1 MKIPEMSSSSKR
13 KAGQEEEDKDKLPDP
28 DGPWA
33 RNKQFHPTPSS
44 YADYRKHL
52 LEAASAAFGPVGGP
66 PLAKSETRG
75 PMEQFAI
82 YVELR
87 DPKPLLELI
96 RGYPFKDYQLEIL
109 LAQSLHANLL
119 EVVGQLLDRAPAL
132 LNENLVE
139 YAVRTPQV
147 GLLAVKFLLTL
158 LAEKNST
165 TVEQTAQLALKRL
178 GQDQLILNET
188 KIAKLREL
196 AREGP
201 EADQRELKRAANQ
214 QLADPEEAPEPVF
227 RHEINDREFSC
238 VRFTPDSR
246 YLAVSDF
253 GREIKMFDWRA
264 NRLEKTLDFSIGRDS
279 VSRFTFSPDGQ
290 TVYAACHD
298 KGRIMACR
306 MDEQA
311 ADRKLEVKDWG
322 YPYHMAVSHDG
333 KLLAVGCEGSR
344 LIVVDTAKWSLV
356 KQIKL
361 PVYNAVTSV
370 CFSLDDRQ
378 LFTSIDDDTKV
389 YAFDTQTWVQRSL
402 LQGRRNIGSMVC
414 HPTKPL
420 LVGVSRYTTR
430 MLWYYNYETGES
442 GDTVFEEF
450 GLIRCKLRFTG
461 YGRYVVAAGSEGETV
476 ILDTENDWKSIR
488 DVDTE
493 TASRHMD
500 ASASILGIV
509 ATCGRLTLCV
519 YDIGGLA
526 RAQDSLGS
534 AVSSGLAN
542 WGQPQSAWDAFL
554 SYRLRDPRLFLF
566 VNQFLTGS
574 RHCY

>member
-1 MKIPEMSSSSKR
+1 MSSSKR
-13 KAGQEEEDKDKLPDP
+13 KAVQEEEDKLPDP

-44 YADYRKHL
+44 YADYRRHL
-52 LEAASAAFGPVGGP
+52 LEVASAAFGPVGGP

-87 DPKPLLELI
+87 DPKPLVELI
-96 RGYPFKDYQLEIL
+96 QGYPFKDYQLEIL
-109 LAQSLHANLL
+109 LAQALHANLL
-119 EVVGQLLDRAPAL
+119 EVVGHLLDRAPAL

-139 YAVRTPQV
+139 YAVRTPSV
-147 GLLAVKFLLTL
+147 DMLSVKFLLTL
-158 LAEKNST
+158 LAEKHST
-165 TVEQTAQLALKRL
+165 TVEQTAQQTLRRL

-196 AREGP
+196 AREGVQ
-201 EADQRELKRAANQ
+201 ADQRELKKAANQ

-227 RHEINDREFSC
+227 RHKINDREFSC

-246 YLAVSDF
+246 YLAFSDF
-253 GREIKMFDWRA
+253 GREVKMFDWRM

-306 MDEQA
+306 IDEQA

-322 YPYHMAVSHDG
+322 YPYHMTVSHDG

-356 KQIKL
+356 QQIRL
-361 PVYNAVTSV
+361 PAYNAVTSV

-378 LFTSIDDDTKV
+378 LFTSIADDRRV
-389 YAFDTQTWVQRSL
+389 YAFDTQTWVQRDLPQDTSTI
-402 LQGRRNIGSMVC
+402 NSMVC
-414 HPTKPL
+414 HPTKPV
-420 LVGVSRYTTR
+420 LVGVGRTSNHVWT
-430 MLWYYNYETGES
+430 YNYETKETGEA
-442 GDTVFEEF
+442 VFSENVPF
-450 GLIRCKLRFTG
+450 RCELRFSG
-461 YGRYVVAAGSEGETV
+461 HGKYLVIVSRHGEIA
-476 ILDTENDWKSIR
+476 ILDTEDEWKRIYNA
-488 DVDTE
+488 DYALGVLC
-493 TASRHMD
+493 MD
-500 ASASILGIV
+500 ASDAILCRIAISTQTRVQVIDPVGV
-509 ATCGRLTLCV
+509 ALSRE
-519 YDIGGLA
+519 
-526 RAQDSLGS
+526 SLGS
-534 AVSSGLAN
+534 VVSSGLAN
-542 WGQPQSAWDAFL
+542 WGEPQSAWDVFL
-554 SYRLRDPRLFLF
+554 SHRLRDPRLFLF
-566 VNQFLTGS
+566 ANQFLTGAQHFN
-574 RHCY
+574 RRCY

>member
-44 YADYRKHL
+44 YADYLRHL
-52 LEAASAAFGPVGGP
+52 LEAASAAFAPVGGP

-96 RGYPFKDYQLEIL
+96 RGYLFKDYQLEIL

-147 GLLAVKFLLTL
+147 DLLAVKFLLTL

-165 TVEQTAQLALKRL
+165 TVEQTAQQTLRRL

-196 AREGP
+196 AREGVQ
-201 EADQRELKRAANQ
+201 ADQAERKKQ
-214 QLADPEEAPEPVF
+214 PEGGAPAPVLF
-227 RHEINDREFSC
+227 RHRINNREFSC

-246 YLAVSDF
+246 YLAFSDF
-253 GREIKMFDWRA
+253 GRDVKMYDWRA
-264 NRLEKTLDFSIGRDS
+264 NRLEKTLDFSIGDDA
-279 VSRFTFSPDGQ
+279 VSIFAFSPDGQ

-298 KGRIMACR
+298 EGRIMVCK
-306 MDEQA
+306 MDEPA
-311 ADRKLEVKDWG
+311 AERKVEVKEWG
-322 YPYHMAVSHDG
+322 YPDHMAVSHDG

-344 LIVVDTAKWSLV
+344 LTIVDTAKWSLV

-361 PVYNAVTSV
+361 PAYNSVTSV
-370 CFSLDDRQ
+370 CFSYDDRQ
-378 LFTSIDDDTKV
+378 LFTSIGDDDQV
-389 YAFDTQTWVQRSL
+389 YAFDTQTWVRRDL
-402 LQGRRNIGSMVC
+402 IDRRNLYSMTC
-414 HPTKPL
+414 SPTKPL
-420 LVGVSRYTTR
+420 LVGVSRTTNTA
-430 MLWYYNYETGES
+430 WTYNYETKES
-442 GDTVFEEF
+442 TEEVFAEF
-450 GLIRCKLRFTG
+450 SFLRGNLRFSG
-461 YGRYVVAAGSEGETV
+461 HGRYLVIVSSDGEIA
-476 ILDTENDWKSIR
+476 ILDTENDWKIIYNT
-488 DVDTE
+488 DLE
-493 TASRHMD
+493 FGILHMD
-500 ASASILGIV
+500 ASASMLGIV
-509 ATCGRLTLCV
+509 ALCGRTNLRV
-519 YDIGGLA
+519 FDVGRLA

-542 WGQPQSAWDAFL
+542 WGESQSAWDVFL
-554 SYRLRDPRLFLF
+554 SHRLRDPRLLLF
-566 VNQFLTGS
+566 ANQFLTGA
-574 RHCY
+574 RHFNRRCY

>member
-1 MKIPEMSSSSKR
+1 MSSSKR
-13 KAGQEEEDKDKLPDP
+13 KAVQEEEDKLPDP

-44 YADYRKHL
+44 YADYRRHL
-52 LEAASAAFGPVGGP
+52 LEVASAAFGPVGGP

-87 DPKPLLELI
+87 DPKPLVELI
-96 RGYPFKDYQLEIL
+96 QGYPFKDYQLEIL
-109 LAQSLHANLL
+109 LAQALHANLL
-119 EVVGQLLDRAPAL
+119 EVVGHLLDRAPAL

-139 YAVRTPQV
+139 YAVRTPSV
-147 GLLAVKFLLTL
+147 DMLSVKFLLTL
-158 LAEKNST
+158 LAEKHST
-165 TVEQTAQLALKRL
+165 TVEQTAQQTLRRL

-196 AREGP
+196 AREGVQ
-201 EADQRELKRAANQ
+201 ADQRELKKAANQ

-227 RHEINDREFSC
+227 EHTIKDREFGC

-246 YLAVSDF
+246 YLAFSDF
-253 GREIKMFDWRA
+253 GREVKMFDWRM

-322 YPYHMAVSHDG
+322 YPYHMTVSHDG

-356 KQIKL
+356 QQIRL
-361 PVYNAVTSV
+361 PAYNAVTSV

-378 LFTSIDDDTKV
+378 LFTTVANVQGVHVLDTHSWMRQV
-389 YAFDTQTWVQRSL
+389 L
-402 LQGRRNIGSMVC
+402 LDMYGNIHSMIC

-420 LVGVSRYTTR
+420 LVGVELAAQEIWT
-430 MLWYYNYETGES
+430 YNYETKES
-442 GDTVFEEF
+442 GTATFAQLDQF
-450 GLIRCKLRFTG
+450 RCRLQFSG
-461 YGRYVVAAGSEGETV
+461 HGRYVVITSSREGEAA
-476 ILDTENDWKSIR
+476 ILDTQDEWKRIYSA
-488 DVDTE
+488 DLE
-493 TASRHMD
+493 PAANQMD
-500 ASASILGIV
+500 ASFTILGIV
-509 ATCGRLTLCV
+509 AVCGRTVLHV
-519 YDIGGLA
+519 YDLRGVGK
-526 RAQDSLGS
+526 AQDSLGS

-542 WGQPQSAWDAFL
+542 WDQPQSAWDAFL

-574 RHCY
+574 RHRNRC

>member
-44 YADYRKHL
+44 YADYRRHL
-52 LEAASAAFGPVGGP
+52 LEAASAAFAPVGGP

-96 RGYPFKDYQLEIL
+96 RGYLFKDYQLEIL

-147 GLLAVKFLLTL
+147 DLLAVKFLLTL

-165 TVEQTAQLALKRL
+165 TVEQTAQQTLRRL

-201 EADQRELKRAANQ
+201 QADQAERKKQ
-214 QLADPEEAPEPVF
+214 PEGDAPAPVLF
-227 RHEINDREFSC
+227 RHRINNREFGC

-246 YLAVSDF
+246 YLAFADF
-253 GREIKMFDWRA
+253 SREVKMFDWRA
-264 NRLEKTLDFSIGRDS
+264 NRLEKTLDFSIGDDD
-279 VSRFTFSPDGQ
+279 VSMFAFSPDGQ

-298 KGRIMACR
+298 EGRIMACR
-306 MDEQA
+306 MDGPA
-311 ADRKLEVKDWG
+311 AERKVEVEDWG

-333 KLLAVGCEGSR
+333 KLLAIGCEHS
-344 LIVVDTAKWSLV
+344 LLTIVDTTKWSLV
-356 KQIKL
+356 RQIKL
-361 PVYNAVTSV
+361 PMRTAVTSV

-378 LFTSIDDDTKV
+378 LFTSIDGDTKV

-402 LQGRRNIGSMVC
+402 LQGRRNINSMVC
-414 HPTKPL
+414 HPTQPL
-420 LVGVSRYTTR
+420 LVGVTGYTTR

-442 GDTVFEEF
+442 GDTVFGEF
-450 GLIRCKLRFTG
+450 GLIRCKLRFVG
-461 YGRYVVAAGSEGETV
+461 YGRYVVVAGSEGETV

-509 ATCGRLTLCV
+509 ATCGRHTLCV